1 VIDALTIARERGA
14 ASIGLINAEASSVE
28 RLVDVAVPLLA
39 GHERSVLATKS
50 YLAMLARA
58 AQLVGAIVG
67 HDAASSLDLGAEADE
82 LQGAL
87 TDRRIRNWVNALA
100 SMLAG
105 RSSAMVVTSGA
116 HMPVGYEAALKVK
129 EGSYVH
135 AEAVRTGELKH
146 GVIALID
153 DGFPCILMTPDAT
166 VAGRLRIAAEELRS
180 RGAAVLW
187 VGPAAPSTLTADAV
201 VDIRSPFTQT
211 MLMQLVALET
221 ALMRGVDPD
230 YPRNLAKS
238 VTVR

>member
-1 VIDALTIARERGA
+1 
-14 ASIGLINAEASSVE
+14 
-28 RLVDVAVPLLA
+28 
-39 GHERSVLATKS
+39 
-50 YLAMLARA
+50 
-58 AQLVGAIVG
+58 
-67 HDAASSLDLGAEADE
+67 
-82 LQGAL
+82 
-87 TDRRIRNWVNALA
+87 
-100 SMLAG
+100 
-105 RSSAMVVTSGA
+105 
-116 HMPVGYEAALKVK
+116 
-129 EGSYVH
+129 
-135 AEAVRTGELKH
+135 
-146 GVIALID
+146 
-153 DGFPCILMTPDAT
+153 MTPDAN